1 VKNATKCKGQVEI
14 QYISERELIASDGH
28 PLPGGTFSTLIP
40 PKKRTGAARL
50 RYFFVKNELVK
61 NRNRAI
67 IQGADKKMENTFMEK
82 AMEINIESW
91 RKVGYPI
98 PEAYKNWCTLHG
110 REDLLGIESDN
121 FLPSAYGLAS
131 LLGVDL
137 PADFVVESTEEPASE
152 SEISALID
160 LAIEQMARDFGVNIH
175 EK

>member
-1 VKNATKCKGQVEI
+1 
-14 QYISERELIASDGH
+14 
-28 PLPGGTFSTLIP
+28 
-40 PKKRTGAARL
+40 
-50 RYFFVKNELVK
+50 
-61 NRNRAI
+61 
-67 IQGADKKMENTFMEK
+67 MENTFMEK

-110 REDLLGIESDN
+110 REDLLGIESGN
-121 FLPSAYGLAS
+121 FLPSAYGLAET
-131 LLGVDL
+131 LGVDL